1 MITVLKNKPR
11 NEVDSGV
18 DLEAVGVVSKDATRE
33 VVAVLEVLDMTRVAI
48 GVDVGTMMVIGVD
61 VGATVVIE
69 VVAEVVVVLE
79 AVAAVVVEVV
89 IEVVLMVED
98 PGVETIEIAT
108 DQENLGE
115 TMIEEVLGVVSI
127 KGNHSIYRHH
137 LKIKKSLSTINTK

>member
-1 MITVLKNKPR
+1 MITVLKNKTR

-33 VVAVLEVLDMTRVAI
+33 VVAVLEVLDTTRVAI
-48 GVDVGTMMVIGVD
+48 GVDDGTMMVIRVD
-61 VGATVVIE
+61 VGTAVIE
-69 VVAEVVVVLE
+69 VVAEVAVVLE

-89 IEVVLMVED
+89 IEVVLKVED
-98 PGVETIEIAT
+98 PGVETIGIAT
-108 DQENLGE
+108 GQESLGE

-137 LKIKKSLSTINTK
+137 LKIKKSRSTINTIK